1 MTKDDFETTMD
12 KSGTISS
19 NPKSDQD
26 SSKPVASIESST
38 STANATTV
46 ATASV
51 VTGPIHTSN
60 GSKPVTN
67 VPETAVATK
76 TSKPATTNQNTTSPN
91 KGGAGSISESKPKSG
106 AELSKTIEKIESA
119 SNDALV
125 SRNIERSTTTLTETS
140 TVTSTSTQWTRTQ
153 TPSGATKYNEITEV
167 RVQSAVDTKK
177 ITKEKSTLA
186 ITKSDNTTAE
196 SATNEKSASKSSH
209 GSAVITT
216 GVGLTLVPVDDSSS
230 GTPQRK
236 NSEISNKENKVQND
250 KIVETDGSMRVS
262 ITKKESET
270 ETGSENDHPVNAL
283 ELILMTDDGNKKP
296 AKSAKLEKS
305 DKKPEKTSKKK
316 KKKPLTDVKSPKM
329 SKKYSKLVKKYNR
342 EYFKPFILELEPS
355 TFNSYPTSRRFF
367 FQNSQNSDGIKF
379 RFQNSNQNLWTVH
392 FDFDS
397 DNR

>member
-1 MTKDDFETTMD
+1 MTEDDFETTMN

-26 SSKPVASIESST
+26 SSKPVAFIASST
-38 STANATTV
+38 STANVTTV
-46 ATASV
+46 ATTSV
-51 VTGPIHTSN
+51 VTGPIHTSSN
-60 GSKPVTN
+60 SKPVTN
-67 VPETAVATK
+67 VSETAVASK
-76 TSKPATTNQNTTSPN
+76 TSKSATTNQITTSPN
-91 KGGAGSISESKPKSG
+91 KGGAGSISESKPKSE
-106 AELSKTIEKIESA
+106 AELSKTIKQKESA

-230 GTPQRK
+230 GTSQRK
-236 NSEISNKENKVQND
+236 NSENEVQ
-250 KIVETDGSMRVS
+250 IVKTDGSMRVS

-270 ETGSENDHPVNAL
+270 ETGSENDHPGNAL
-283 ELILMTDDGNKKP
+283 KVILMTDDGNKKP
-296 AKSAKLEKS
+296 EKSAKLEKS
-305 DKKPEKTSKKK
+305 DNKSEKTSKKK

-329 SKKYSKLVKKYNR
+329 SKKDSKLVKKYNR
-342 EYFKPFILELEPS
+342 EYFKPIILKYEPS

-397 DNR
+397 DNP

>member
-106 AELSKTIEKIESA
+106 AELSKTIKKKESA

-209 GSAVITT
+209 GSEVITT

-236 NSEISNKENKVQND
+236 NSENEVQ
-250 KIVETDGSMRVS
+250 IVKTDGSMRVS
-262 ITKKESET
+262 LTKKESET
-270 ETGSENDHPVNAL
+270 ETGSENDHPGNAL
-283 ELILMTDDGNKKP
+283 KVILMTDDGNKKP
-296 AKSAKLEKS
+296 EKSAKLEKS
-305 DKKPEKTSKKK
+305 DNKSEKTSKKK

-329 SKKYSKLVKKYNR
+329 SKKDSKLVKKYNR
-342 EYFKPFILELEPS
+342 EYFKPIILKYEPS

-397 DNR
+397 DNP